1 MCSGPRSSPPCGTSR
16 SPARS
21 AIRNAPAKSA
31 VEPRRSS
38 LDRPKPTT
46 PRPAYWPASLAR
58 VRASSGCRV
67 RLAAMTTAIPS
78 PVCSDADR
86 DRVEDQV
93 GERRDPAEPGGV
105 PARVDLDLQP
115 PAAVVDVVLGGLQHQ
130 PAYVGLGPQHRP
142 GHVVEPLEAE
152 PALLVGRRQLGR
164 PLGDQLVGQPDA
176 VALGELEQRGVPHR
190 AREVQV
196 QVCLRELA
204 RGTGCQ
210 PTSFS
215 AAASRAQVATARVA
229 ASTSAGSGKV
239 GASRMLRSC
248 GSSP

>member
-1 MCSGPRSSPPCGTSR
+1 MLGAAQLAPVRDQPQPGPLGDPER
-16 SPARS
+16 AREVGGR
-21 AIRNAPAKSA
+21 A
-31 VEPRRSS
+31 
-38 LDRPKPTT
+38 
-46 PRPAYWPASLAR
+46 ASLVVGEPEADHPAAGVLAGEPGQRAR
-58 VRASSGCRV
+58 VQRMPGAVGG
-67 RLAAMTTAIPS
+67 
-78 PVCSDADR
+78 DDDR
-86 DRVEDQV
+86 HRQPGLLGRGADRVEDQV

-115 PAAVVDVVLGGLQHQ
+115 SAAVVDVVLGGLQHE
-130 PAYVGLGPQHRP
+130 PAYVALGPQHRP

-152 PALLVGRRQLGR
+152 PALLVGGRQLGR

-204 RGTGCQ
+204 EGPVAQ

-215 AAASRAQVATARVA
+215 AAASRAQIATARVA

-239 GASRMLRSC
+239 GASRMLRSF